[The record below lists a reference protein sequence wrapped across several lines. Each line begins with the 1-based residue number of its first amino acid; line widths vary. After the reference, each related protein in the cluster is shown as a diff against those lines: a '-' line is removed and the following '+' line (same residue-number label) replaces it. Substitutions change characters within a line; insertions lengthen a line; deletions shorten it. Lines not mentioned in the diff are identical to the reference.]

1 MPGSASIWA
10 SRCCSARPLRCRPAP
25 PTVPP
30 RSWQPPMAR
39 CLVSVRPWPVYTA
52 GSAVYLSQNV
62 PNSSPMPAVDFLA
75 AHNCAFWDT
84 ILIY

>member
-1 MPGSASIWA
+1 
-10 SRCCSARPLRCRPAP
+10 
-25 PTVPP
+25 
-30 RSWQPPMAR
+30 MAR

-62 PNSSPMPAVDFLA
+62 PDSSPMPAVDFLA

-84 ILIY
+84 ILIC